1 MYTARLSPTAGFW
14 SVIIIIRLAFELFQN
29 PPELDAPLFSETD
42 AGKGAEVVDPG
53 LDDLQ
58 KNVF

>member
-1 MYTARLSPTAGFW
+1 MA
-14 SVIIIIRLAFELFQN
+14 QN
-29 PPELDAPLFSETD
+29 PPELDAPLFDGTD
-42 AGKGAEVVDPG
+42 AEKGAEVVDPG

>member
-1 MYTARLSPTAGFW
+1 M
-14 SVIIIIRLAFELFQN
+14 QN
-29 PPELDAPLFSETD
+29 PPELDAPLFEATD
-42 AGKGAEVVDPG
+42 AEMEAKVVDPG